1 MVYERG
7 WFMMTFLSQHSEFFS
22 SERISTCSKYFHHM
36 NILLDKKIFSKIKS
50 CSCWVTKRF
59 ERFKGGLIWSKVD
72 ISIVIGFAIWHLYRT
87 KNNCLNLILASHW
100 TEQTWTNQVW
110 THSEISFLIFKTKSI
125 KMGPTNN
132 PHIHVDNIISMH
144 STHTQLCMAPLSQY
158 CDPIRTVSGLC
169 PMWWPMSSDQCTL
182 GNKADETCMFSRGL
196 IWPFWGLQEPS

>member
-1 MVYERG
+1 MSVAGLEILIYDDLPVT
-7 WFMMTFLSQHSEFFS
+7 TFWILQLGADFYMFQIFPPH
-22 SERISTCSKYFHHM
+22 TDM

-110 THSEISFLIFKTKSI
+110 THSEISFLKYKTKSI
-125 KMGPTNN
+125 NETN
-132 PHIHVDNIISMH
+132 
-144 STHTQLCMAPLSQY
+144 
-158 CDPIRTVSGLC
+158 
-169 PMWWPMSSDQCTL
+169 
-182 GNKADETCMFSRGL
+182 K
-196 IWPFWGLQEPS
+196 